1 MLISLSVKFPCFST
15 YTDNINRRQWNDS
28 AQVIQ
33 TPSSHPC
40 QCTLQSFCVPFWD
53 WNDDLPIEIAI
64 IHHLLRFQT
73 AIKEA
78 DLFISYA
85 LSMLTPHAIS
95 LINKH
100 QAKSLWSTFFIIYTA
115 DHRNL
120 QLYPK
125 ESRHRLI
132 PLVMLVQ
139 LKAASSELKRLTE
152 AEAPH

>member
-1 MLISLSVKFPCFST
+1 MEGTGMTLHKSSKRHYPTTCP
-15 YTDNINRRQWNDS
+15 RQRTS
-28 AQVIQ
+28 AVFLR
-33 TPSSHPC
+33 TA
-40 QCTLQSFCVPFWD
+40 WE

-64 IHHLLRFQT
+64 IRRLLHFQT

-78 DLFISYA
+78 DLFISYV

-100 QAKSLWSTFFIIYTA
+100 QVKILWSTFFIIYTA
-115 DHRNL
+115 NDKKF

-125 ESRHRLI
+125 ETRHPMI
-132 PLVMLVQ
+132 PLVILVQ
-139 LKAASSELKRLTE
+139 LKAASSELERLTE